1 MNDATVIGVTDR
13 VAAYVREVRAELAD
27 LPMEDVD
34 DLTGGMEAD
43 LTELAAESGGD
54 LIGRLGSPSL
64 YAAELRAAAGLPE
77 RVAGSARR
85 RPMTEAL
92 THARDSFTM
101 LAEQRPW
108 LRAVM
113 AFLVT
118 LRPAW
123 WLLRGYVAAWALWR
137 LLGGGSGGIRPRSF
151 LQVVMALVAIVVSV
165 QLGRGWLRQRAGLR
179 PLLVLANSALVIA
192 TLVASVSVDVNYD
205 VSSSN
210 STPSGVSLDGAPV
223 ANIYAYD
230 ADGKRITGVRLF
242 DQAGRPLD
250 GAQNSVDANGSPL
263 GLDGNGNP
271 LGVVR
276 DSSGAPLLNVYPR
289 SVVGSDP
296 WQVSDP
302 ANPQAQPLPWTPPVS
317 IVPLASS
324 ATPTPTPT
332 GTPTGT
338 PTPANAATAPTSEP
352 VQPKPAPPTRTSGP
366 SPSVT
371 RSGR

>member
-1 MNDATVIGVTDR
+1 MCERCGLSSQTFRWTTST
-13 VAAYVREVRAELAD
+13 
-27 LPMEDVD
+27 P
-34 DLTGGMEAD
+34 TGGMEAD
-43 LTELAAESGGD
+43 LTELATESGGD
-54 LIGRLGSPSL
+54 LLGRLGSPGL
-64 YAAELRAAAGLPE
+64 YAAELRSAAGLPE
-77 RVAGSARR
+77 RAAGSARR

-118 LRPAW
+118 LRPD
-123 WLLRGYVAAWALWR
+123 Y
-137 LLGGGSGGIRPRSF
+137 
-151 LQVVMALVAIVVSV
+151 
-165 QLGRGWLRQRAGLR
+165 
-179 PLLVLANSALVIA
+179 
-192 TLVASVSVDVNYD
+192 Y

-210 STPSGVSLDGAPV
+210 ITPPGVSLDGAQV

-276 DSSGAPLLNVYPR
+276 DSSGALLLNVYPR

-332 GTPTGT
+332 GTPT
-338 PTPANAATAPTSEP
+338 PANAATAPGSEP
-352 VQPKPAPPTRTSGP
+352 VQPKPAAPTPTSVP

-371 RSGR
+371 RSGG